1 MPQRSSALPI
11 RPPRDKGRRRTAVLA
26 AATALLAGSMALTA
40 NTGSAAA
47 ATTHPR
53 PAASGFGGFSPY
65 ADLSLYPQYD
75 LANGAST
82 EGTKYF
88 NLAFVTDGGSCDPK
102 WGGVTDLSDQTTTA
116 NIAALRSAGGDVRV
130 SFGGANGTELA
141 TSCSSATDL
150 AAAYQKVI
158 DQYSLTDID
167 FDVEGASVADTTSV
181 DRRNQAIAIL
191 EQNNPVLQVSYTLPV
206 LPNGLTSD
214 GVNILNSAKN
224 NGATIAAVNVM
235 AMDYG
240 SSFPT
245 DMGQNA
251 IDAATATQ
259 AQIKSVWPDLSDDQ
273 AWNKVAVTPMI
284 GLNDL
289 TSETFTLDNAASLV
303 SFAQSKYLAWL
314 SFWSATRDQPCPG
327 GSTGYAQP
335 TCSSVD
341 QSPGAYGQAMSG
353 YTG

>member
-1 MPQRSSALPI
+1 MPQRSALPK
-11 RPPRDKGRRRTAVLA
+11 PPSTRRRSTLLA
-26 AATALLAGSMALTA
+26 ATLLAGSMALTA
-40 NTGSAAA
+40 NTASAT
-47 ATTHPR
+47 ATTAWQR
-53 PAASGFGGFSPY
+53 PAASGFGAFSPY
-65 ADLSLYPQYD
+65 ADLSLYPQYN
-75 LANGAST
+75 LAGGAST

-88 NLAFVTDGGSCDPK
+88 NLAFVTDGGGCDPK
-102 WGGVTDLSDQTTTA
+102 WGGVTDLTDQTTA
-116 NIAALRSAGGDVRV
+116 DNIAALRSAGGGVRV

-158 DQYSLTDID
+158 DQYALTDID
-167 FDVEGASVADTTSV
+167 FDVEGASVADSASV

-191 EQNNPVLQVSYTLPV
+191 EQNNPSLQVSYTLPV

-214 GVNILNSAKN
+214 GVGVLTSARS
-224 NGATIAAVNVM
+224 NGANIAAVNVM

-245 DMGQNA
+245 DMGKNA

-284 GLNDL
+284 GLNDN

-303 SFAQSKYLAWL
+303 SFAQSKHLAWL
-314 SFWSATRDQPCPG
+314 SFWSATRDQSCPN

-335 TCSSVD
+335 TCSSVA
-341 QSPGAYGQAMSG
+341 QPPGAYGEAMSG

>member
-1 MPQRSSALPI
+1 MPQRSALPA
-11 RPPRDKGRRRTAVLA
+11 RPARGTAKRRTTAMAAAAALLAGTAALTTGTDHAA
-26 AATALLAGSMALTA
+26 AATAHL
-40 NTGSAAA
+40 
-47 ATTHPR
+47 H
-53 PAASGFGGFSPY
+53 PAASGLGTVSPY
-65 ADLSLYPQYD
+65 VDLSLYPQYD
-75 LANGAST
+75 LASGAST
-82 EGTKYF
+82 EGTHYF

-102 WGGVTDLSDQTTTA
+102 WGGVTDLSDAATA
-116 NIAALRSAGGDVRV
+116 ADIAGLRSARGDVRV

-141 TSCSSATDL
+141 TSCSSAADL

-158 DQYSLTDID
+158 DQYSLTAVD
-167 FDVEGASVADTTSV
+167 FDVEGASVADTASV

-191 EQNNPVLQVSYTLPV
+191 EQNNPSLQVSYTLPV
-206 LPNGLTSD
+206 LPSGLTSD
-214 GVNILNSAKN
+214 GVNILTSAKN
-224 NGATIAAVNVM
+224 NGAAVAAVNAM

-240 SSFPT
+240 SSFPS

-259 AQIKSVWPDLSDDQ
+259 GQIRSVWPDLSDDQ

-289 TSETFTLDNAASLV
+289 TSETFTLDNAATLT
-303 SFAQSKYLAWL
+303 SFAQSKHLAWL
-314 SFWSATRDQPCPG
+314 SFWSATRDQACPG

-335 TCSSVD
+335 TCSSID
-341 QSPGAYGQAMSG
+341 QSPGAFGQAMSG

>member
-1 MPQRSSALPI
+1 MPQRSALPTTSS
-11 RPPRDKGRRRTAVLA
+11 GRRTAVLA

-40 NTGSAAA
+40 STGSASA
-47 ATTHPR
+47 ATAVQR
-53 PAASGFGGFSPY
+53 PSAGGFGGFSPY
-65 ADLSLYPQYD
+65 VDLSLYPQFN
-75 LANGAST
+75 LAGGAST

-88 NLAFVTDGGSCDPK
+88 NLAFITDGGGCDPK
-102 WGGVTDLSDQTTTA
+102 WGGVTDLSDQTTA
-116 NIAALRSAGGDVRV
+116 DNITALRSAGGDVRV
-130 SFGGANGTELA
+130 SFGGASGTELA
-141 TSCSSATDL
+141 TSCSSAADL
-150 AAAYQKVI
+150 AAAYQKAI

-167 FDVEGASVADTTSV
+167 FDVEGAAIADAVSV

-191 EQNNPVLQVSYTLPV
+191 EQNNPSLQVSYTLPV
-206 LPNGLTSD
+206 LPSGLTSD
-214 GVNILNSAKN
+214 GVNILSSASS

-240 SSFPT
+240 SSVPT

-259 AQIKSVWPDLSDDQ
+259 AQLKSVWPDLSDDQ

-284 GLNDL
+284 GLNDN
-289 TSETFTLDNAASLV
+289 TSETFTLDNASSLV
-303 SFAQSKYLAWL
+303 SFAQSRHLAWL